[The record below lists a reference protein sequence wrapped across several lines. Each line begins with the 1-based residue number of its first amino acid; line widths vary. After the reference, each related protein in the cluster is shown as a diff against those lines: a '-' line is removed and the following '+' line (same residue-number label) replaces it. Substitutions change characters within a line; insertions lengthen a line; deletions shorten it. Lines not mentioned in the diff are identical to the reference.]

1 MCLAMAGVYGVMA
14 YFVAQRTAEIGV
26 RIALGA
32 SKGAVLRLVLGRGVA
47 LAGVGLVIGL
57 AAAVAGTRLLTSLLF
72 QVRPND
78 PEVYMAVVL
87 LLGVVMLAAGYI
99 PASRAARIDPL
110 TAIRQ
115 E

>member
-1 MCLAMAGVYGVMA
+1 MA
-14 YFVAQRTAEIGV
+14 YFVAQRTGEIGV

-57 AAAVAGTRLLTSLLF
+57 AAAVAATRLLTSLLF

-78 PEVYMAVVL
+78 PEV
-87 LLGVVMLAAGYI
+87 
-99 PASRAARIDPL
+99 
-110 TAIRQ
+110 
-115 E
+115 